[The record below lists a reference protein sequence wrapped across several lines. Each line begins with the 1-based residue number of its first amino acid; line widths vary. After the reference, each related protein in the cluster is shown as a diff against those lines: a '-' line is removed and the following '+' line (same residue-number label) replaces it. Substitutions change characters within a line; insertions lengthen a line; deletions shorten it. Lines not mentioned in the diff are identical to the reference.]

1 MNRTGRMM
9 RKMNDRLITS
19 LESMQDTLTDIST
32 AVERKRDALSDF
44 LEALDASIRKL
55 DDALEVLR
63 KSKEAN
69 LF

>member
-1 MNRTGRMM
+1 MNA
-9 RKMNDRLITS
+9 RLIAS
-19 LESMQDTLTDIST
+19 LESMQATLTDIST

-44 LEALDASIRKL
+44 VEALDASIRKL

>member
-1 MNRTGRMM
+1 
-9 RKMNDRLITS
+9 MNDRLITS
-19 LESMQDTLTDIST
+19 LESIQDTLTYIST

-44 LEALDASIRKL
+44 LEALDASIRKM

-63 KSKEAN
+63 KSKVAN

>member
-1 MNRTGRMM
+1 
-9 RKMNDRLITS
+9 MNDRLIAS

-44 LEALDASIRKL
+44 VEALDASIRKL
-55 DDALEVLR
+55 DDVLEVWR

>member
-1 MNRTGRMM
+1 MT
-9 RKMNDRLITS
+9 KMNDRLIAS

-44 LEALDASIRKL
+44 VEALDASIRKL

>member
-1 MNRTGRMM
+1 
-9 RKMNDRLITS
+9 MNDRLIAS
-19 LESMQDTLTDIST
+19 LEGMQDTLTDIST
-32 AVERKRDALSDF
+32 AVARKRDALSDF
-44 LEALDASIRKL
+44 VEALDASIRKL

>member
-1 MNRTGRMM
+1 
-9 RKMNDRLITS
+9 MNDRLITS

-44 LEALDASIRKL
+44 VVALDASIRKL

>member
-1 MNRTGRMM
+1 
-9 RKMNDRLITS
+9 MNDRLITS

-44 LEALDASIRKL
+44 LEARDASIRKL
-55 DDALEVLR
+55 DDALEILR

>member
-1 MNRTGRMM
+1 
-9 RKMNDRLITS
+9 MNDRLITS
-19 LESMQDTLTDIST
+19 LESMQDTLPVIST
-32 AVERKRDALSDF
+32 AVERNRDALSDF
-44 LEALDASIRKL
+44 VEALDASIRKL

>member
-1 MNRTGRMM
+1 
-9 RKMNDRLITS
+9 MNDRLIAS

-44 LEALDASIRKL
+44 VEAMDASIRKL

>member
-1 MNRTGRMM
+1 
-9 RKMNDRLITS
+9 MNDRLIAS
-19 LESMQDTLTDIST
+19 LESMQDTWTDIST

-44 LEALDASIRKL
+44 VEALDASIRKL

-63 KSKEAN
+63 KSKEAD

>member
-1 MNRTGRMM
+1 
-9 RKMNDRLITS
+9 MNDRLITS

-32 AVERKRDALSDF
+32 AVERKRDAQSDF
-44 LEALDASIRKL
+44 VEALDASIRKL

>member
-1 MNRTGRMM
+1 MD
-9 RKMNDRLITS
+9 DRLIVS
-19 LESMQDTLTDIST
+19 LANMQDTLTDIST
-32 AVERKRDALSDF
+32 SVERKRDALSDF
-44 LEALDASIRKL
+44 VEALDASIRKL

>member
-1 MNRTGRMM
+1 
-9 RKMNDRLITS
+9 MNDRLIAS
-19 LESMQDTLTDIST
+19 LETMQNTLTDIST

-44 LEALDASIRKL
+44 VEALDASIRKL

-63 KSKEAN
+63 KSKEAD

>member
-1 MNRTGRMM
+1 
-9 RKMNDRLITS
+9 MNDRLISS

-32 AVERKRDALSDF
+32 VVERKRDALSDF
-44 LEALDASIRKL
+44 VEALDASIRKL

-63 KSKEAN
+63 KSKEAD

>member
-1 MNRTGRMM
+1 
-9 RKMNDRLITS
+9 MNDRLIAS
-19 LESMQDTLTDIST
+19 LESMQDTLIDIST

-44 LEALDASIRKL
+44 VEALDASIRKL